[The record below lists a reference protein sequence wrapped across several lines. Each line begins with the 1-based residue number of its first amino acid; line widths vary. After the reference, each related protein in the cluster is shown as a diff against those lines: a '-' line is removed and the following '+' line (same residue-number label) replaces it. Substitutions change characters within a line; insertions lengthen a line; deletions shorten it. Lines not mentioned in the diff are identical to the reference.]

1 MDRAGPL
8 TGADNRE
15 TEGAFA
21 VTEKIDRKACKA
33 RAKELLQTA
42 QVSPGKMVALWLG
55 LRALLS
61 LFTAIGS
68 GMNLFYVFLVVL
80 TLMMSLTLDAGFVL
94 YCMTV
99 RRGERFEYANLF
111 DGFAFA
117 GKVILLA
124 AVKTVFIALWSMLFV
139 IPGVIAF
146 YRYRFA
152 LYNLLENPDL
162 RVMEALDMSKRQT
175 NGFKGQ
181 VFALDLSYLGWG
193 LLAAF
198 PDIVYRQAIQAQ
210 VYEIVGS
217 STYWNIQDVMRYIN
231 PNVFGAPSMA
241 WQALIVVW
249 SILISVC
256 YLAHYQCVE
265 LDYFDAAKRVSDAQY
280 YAGPDEFQG
289 TL

>member
-1 MDRAGPL
+1 M
-8 TGADNRE
+8 
-15 TEGAFA
+15 
-21 VTEKIDRKACKA
+21 TEKIDRKARKA
-33 RAKELLQTA
+33 RARELLETA

-61 LFTAIGS
+61 LFSAIGS
-68 GMNLFYVFLVVL
+68 GMNLFYVFLMVL
-80 TLMMSLTLDAGFVL
+80 TLMLSLTLDAGFVL

-117 GKVILLA
+117 GKIILLA
-124 AVKTVFIALWSMLFV
+124 LVKTIFIALWSMLFV

-152 LYNLLENPDL
+152 LYNLLENPNL
-162 RVMEALDMSKRQT
+162 RVMEALEMSKRQT

-193 LLAAF
+193 LLAAL
-198 PDIVYRQAIQAQ
+198 PDMVYHQAIQMQ
-210 VYEIVGS
+210 VYAIVGS
-217 STYWNIQDVMRYIN
+217 STYWNVQDVMRYIN
-231 PNVFGAPSMA
+231 PNVFGVPAMA
-241 WQALIVVW
+241 WQVLTVVW
-249 SILISVC
+249 SILVSVC

-265 LDYFDAAKRVSDAQY
+265 LDYFDTAKQASDANAFS
-280 YAGPDEFQG
+280 YAGPGESE
-289 TL
+289 

>member
-1 MDRAGPL
+1 MTEKR
-8 TGADNRE
+8 
-15 TEGAFA
+15 EGAFA
-21 VTEKIDRKACKA
+21 VTEKIDRKARKA
-33 RAKELLQTA
+33 RARELLETA

-61 LFTAIGS
+61 LFSEIGGG

-80 TLMMSLTLDAGFVL
+80 TLMLSLTLDAGFVL

-117 GKVILLA
+117 GKIILLEL
-124 AVKTVFIALWSMLFV
+124 VKTIFIALWSMLFV
-139 IPGVIAF
+139 IPGIIAF

-152 LYNLLENPDL
+152 LYNLLENPNL

-181 VFALDLSYLGWG
+181 VFALDMSYLGWG
-193 LLAAF
+193 LLASL
-198 PDIVYRQAIQAQ
+198 PDMVYNQAIRIQ

-217 STYWNIQDVMRYIN
+217 SAYWNIQEVMRYIN
-231 PNVFGAPSMA
+231 PDVFGVPHMA
-241 WQALIVVW
+241 WQVLIVVW
-249 SILISVC
+249 SILVSVC

-265 LDYFDAAKRVSDAQY
+265 LDYFDAAKRASGVGTVSDSPQSL
-280 YAGPDEFQG
+280 AGPDEFQG